1 MEDEEAEL
9 LKEKK
14 AISLNTEITTNSKL
28 DRFSDLRV
36 LSQPQKY
43 DNDYH
48 EEVEDWVSN
57 NNYNYTTN
65 SVTP

>member
-14 AISLNTEITTNSKL
+14 AISFNTEITTNSKL

-36 LSQPQKY
+36 LS
-43 DNDYH
+43 
-48 EEVEDWVSN
+48 
-57 NNYNYTTN
+57 
-65 SVTP
+65 